1 MVTPHET
8 LRRLA
13 IGDPV
18 LIAAMAYPGHRDE
31 ASGRLDDRTEALL
44 RIGVLVALDAPQS
57 SYVAAVSAAERAG
70 AREEDLVAVLA
81 AIAGTVGSARLVSA
95 APRIARA
102 AGYDVEAALEA
113 NDPRDH
119 QPLR

>member
-1 MVTPHET
+1 MLTSHET

-13 IGDPV
+13 IGDTK
-18 LIAAMAYPGHRDE
+18 LIAAMGDPGHQDE
-31 ASGRLDDRTEALL
+31 VASRLDDRTEALL
-44 RIGVLVALDAPQS
+44 CIGVLVALDAPQS

-81 AIAGTVGSARLVSA
+81 AVAGTVGSARLVSA

-102 AGYDVEAALEA
+102 AGYDIDAALEGI
-113 NDPRDH
+113 DVFDH
-119 QPLR
+119 